1 MFCWHVEDL
10 NMASMNY
17 NHYGSPKFWYGIGK
31 ADYKKFENFVKTRF
45 PELFVECN
53 EFMRH
58 KTLMINPYLLKK
70 MMPELKIIKQV
81 QRQGEFIITTQ
92 GGYHTGFNLGFNMA
106 EAVNFCTPD
115 WLSIFPKMRNCRC
128 QKGNVHINQ
137 DLVYENLSKCGLIS
151 KEVQEEQV
159 LQGIREAHPESA

>member
-17 NHYGSPKFWYGIGK
+17 NHYGEPKFWYGIAK
-31 ADYKKFENFVKTRF
+31 SDYKKFESFVKTRF

-70 MMPELKIIKQV
+70 LMPELKIIK
-81 QRQGEFIITTQ
+81 
-92 GGYHTGFNLGFNMA
+92 
-106 EAVNFCTPD
+106 
-115 WLSIFPKMRNCRC
+115 
-128 QKGNVHINQ
+128 
-137 DLVYENLSKCGLIS
+137 
-151 KEVQEEQV
+151 
-159 LQGIREAHPESA
+159 